1 MTQSSVLDTPVIPA
15 NRVAELFRQPI
26 MASIRWATY
35 EFALVGLSPIML
47 DRMTQEQVLGLI
59 TGQKV
64 DYPKDEPLENKAR
77 RKMYGA
83 TYDNDMPTS
92 DFGFPRE
99 NLYAAL
105 RDAGTSVQHGSGKF
119 DKVTMSTKG
128 TELFNMLRVHEPFFP
143 LLGLDGKPAEW
154 GVDLRKG
161 NATQG
166 NGAVGI
172 IRARFNE
179 WGVVGHVDL
188 NVDSKLSEAK
198 LKELFTVAGIKQGL
212 CSARPS
218 KKMPFGQFA
227 LTHLQWIGGADPKKS
242 TARSNGDVAKP
253 ATKRKSKKN
262 VDEQATA
269 EPCPDTIEHIER
281 FDEMDRPDGEV
292 ANGDGN
298 GKSEE

>member
-1 MTQSSVLDTPVIPA
+1 MTQSSVLETPVIPA
-15 NRVAELFRQPI
+15 NRVAELFAQPI

-64 DYPKDEPLENKAR
+64 DYPKDEPLEDKAR
-77 RKMYGA
+77 RKMYAA
-83 TYDNDMPTS
+83 TYDKDMPVS
-92 DFGFPRE
+92 GFGFPRE
-99 NLYAAL
+99 NLYAAI
-105 RDAGTSVQHGSGKF
+105 RDACTVVQYGSGKN
-119 DKVTMSTKG
+119 DRVTMATKG
-128 TELFNMLRVHEPFFP
+128 TELFNMIRLHEEFFE

-172 IRARFNE
+172 IRAKFNE

-198 LKELFTVAGIKQGL
+198 LQELFTVAGIKQGL

-227 LTHLQWIGGADPKKS
+227 LTHLKWIGGADPKKS
-242 TARSNGDVAKP
+242 TVRSNGDTGKP
-253 ATKRKSKKN
+253 ASKHK
-262 VDEQATA
+262 VKKTDEPMT
-269 EPCPDTIEHIER
+269 DNL
-281 FDEMDRPDGEV
+281 DDEV
-292 ANGDGN
+292 ASSNGDGN
-298 GKSEE
+298 GESEE

>member
-1 MTQSSVLDTPVIPA
+1 MTSTTLETPVIPA
-15 NRVAELFRQPI
+15 NRVAQMLAQPI

-64 DYPKDEPLENKAR
+64 DYPKDEPLETKAK
-77 RKMYGA
+77 RKMYSA
-83 TYDNDMPTS
+83 TYDKDMPS
-92 DFGFPRE
+92 GAFGFPRE

-105 RDAGTSVQHGSGKF
+105 RDAGTVVQYGSGKN
-119 DKVTMSTKG
+119 DRVTMSTKG
-128 TELFNMLRVHEPFFP
+128 TEMYNMIRVHQEFFP
-143 LLGLDGKPAEW
+143 ILGMDGNPAEW
-154 GVDLRKG
+154 SVDLRKG

-198 LKELFTVAGIKQGL
+198 LQELFTVAGIKQGL

-227 LTHLQWIGGADPKKS
+227 LTHLKWISGADPKKS
-242 TARSNGDVAKP
+242 VVRANGAGAKRGAKKVAESNGD
-253 ATKRKSKKN
+253 
-262 VDEQATA
+262 
-269 EPCPDTIEHIER
+269 
-281 FDEMDRPDGEV
+281 
-292 ANGDGN
+292 
-298 GKSEE
+298 SETE